1 MVKDCVIKTATHAT
15 FDHVFF
21 GQRLLTERV
30 RVRELVIS
38 DHLPLFLLFSV
49 YESN

>member
-15 FDHVFF
+15 FDNVFF
-21 GQRLLTERV
+21 GQRLLTE